1 MDRQSK
7 QQWCKS
13 TLGYDFND
21 NSLLD
26 LALTH
31 RSHSKDNN
39 ERLEFLGDAVLDLIL
54 SDTLYRRYSLM
65 DEGNL
70 SRMRASIVNEKSLSL
85 VASQLL
91 INEHLIL
98 GPGEM
103 TSGGSQRDS
112 ILANTL
118 EAILGAIFVDGGY
131 HSVQTIILKIFKDN
145 INSID
150 PESDYKDSKSQLQ
163 ELLQQ
168 QQKDL
173 PQYQLIETTGDKH
186 DQEFLI
192 ECVIDNGNIITTA
205 TAKNIKTAEQ
215 KAASKALKKL
225 IND

>member
-1 MDRQSK
+1 MDSKSK

-118 EAILGAIFVDGGY
+118 EAILGAVFVDGGY
-131 HSVQTIILKIFKDN
+131 HSVETIILKIFKDN

-186 DQEFLI
+186 DQQFFI
-192 ECVIDNGNIITTA
+192 ECVIDDGNIITTA

>member
-31 RSHSKDNN
+31 SSHSKDNN

-118 EAILGAIFVDGGY
+118 EAILGATFVDGGY
-131 HSVQTIILKIFKDN
+131 HSVETIILKIFKDN

-173 PQYQLIETTGDKH
+173 PQYQLRETTGDKH

>member
-1 MDRQSK
+1 LDRQSK

-118 EAILGAIFVDGGY
+118 EAILGAVFVDGGY
-131 HSVQTIILKIFKDN
+131 HSVETIILKIFKDN

>member
-1 MDRQSK
+1 MDSKSK

-31 RSHSKDNN
+31 RSYSKDNN

-54 SDTLYRRYSLM
+54 SDTLYREYSLM

-70 SRMRASIVNEKSLSL
+70 TRMRASIVNETSLSL
-85 VASQLL
+85 VASQLRV
-91 INEHLIL
+91 NEHLIL
-98 GPGEM
+98 GQGEA

-131 HSVQTIILKIFKDN
+131 RSVEAIILKIFKDN
-145 INSID
+145 IDSID
-150 PESDYKDSKSQLQ
+150 PESDHKDSKSQLQ
-163 ELLQQ
+163 EFLQQ
-168 QQKDL
+168 HQKGL
-173 PQYQLIETTGDKH
+173 PQYQLIDTTGDKH
-186 DQEFLI
+186 DQEFI
-192 ECVIDNGNIITTA
+192 IKCIIDNGNIITTA
-205 TAKNIKTAEQ
+205 SGKSIKTAEQ
-215 KAASKALKKL
+215 KAAFEALERL
-225 IND
+225 LND

>member
-1 MDRQSK
+1 LDRQSK
-7 QQWCKS
+7 QQWCKN

-118 EAILGAIFVDGGY
+118 EAILGAVFVDGGY
-131 HSVQTIILKIFKDN
+131 HSVETIILKIFKDN

>member
-7 QQWCKS
+7 QQWCKN

-21 NSLLD
+21 KSLLK

-31 RSHSKDNN
+31 RSYSKDNN

-54 SDTLYRRYSLM
+54 SDTLYREYSLT

-70 SRMRASIVNEKSLSL
+70 SRMRASIVNERSLSL

-91 INEHLIL
+91 INEYLIL
-98 GPGEM
+98 GLGEAS
-103 TSGGSQRDS
+103 SGGSQRDS

-131 HSVQTIILKIFKDN
+131 HSVEGIILRIFKNN
-145 INSID
+145 IDSIN

-163 ELLQQ
+163 EFLQQ

-173 PQYQLIETTGDKH
+173 PQYQLIDTTGEKH

-205 TAKNIKTAEQ
+205 SGKSIKIAEQ
-215 KAASKALKKL
+215 KAASEALKRL
-225 IND
+225 LNE

>member
-1 MDRQSK
+1 MDSKSK

-31 RSHSKDNN
+31 RSYSKDNN

-54 SDTLYRRYSLM
+54 SDVLYREYSLM
-65 DEGNL
+65 EEGNL
-70 SRMRASIVNEKSLSL
+70 SRMRASIVNERSLSL
-85 VASQLL
+85 VANQLL
-91 INEHLIL
+91 INEYLIL
-98 GPGEM
+98 GQGEA

-118 EAILGAIFVDGGY
+118 EAILGAIFLDGGY
-131 HSVQTIILKIFKDN
+131 HSVEAIIIKIFKDN
-145 INSID
+145 IDSID

-163 ELLQQ
+163 EFLQQ

-173 PQYQLIETTGDKH
+173 PQYQLIDTTGDKH
-186 DQEFLI
+186 DQEFFI
-192 ECVIDNGNIITTA
+192 ECVVDNGDIITTA
-205 TAKNIKTAEQ
+205 SGKSIKIAEQ
-215 KAASKALKKL
+215 TAAFEALQRL
-225 IND
+225 LND

>member
-118 EAILGAIFVDGGY
+118 EAILGAVFVDGGY
-131 HSVQTIILKIFKDN
+131 HSVETIILKIFKDN

>member
-1 MDRQSK
+1 LDRQSK
-7 QQWCKS
+7 QQWCKN

-118 EAILGAIFVDGGY
+118 EAILGAVFVDGGY
-131 HSVQTIILKIFKDN
+131 HSVETIILKIFKDN

-186 DQEFLI
+186 DQDFLI

>member
-1 MDRQSK
+1 LDRQSK

-131 HSVQTIILKIFKDN
+131 HSVETIILKIFKDN
-145 INSID
+145 INSIN

>member
-54 SDTLYRRYSLM
+54 SDTLYRGYSLM

-118 EAILGAIFVDGGY
+118 EAILGAVFVDGGY
-131 HSVQTIILKIFKDN
+131 DSVENIILKIFKDN

-215 KAASKALKKL
+215 KAASKALKVL

>member
-7 QQWCKS
+7 QQWCKN

-21 NSLLD
+21 KSLLK

-31 RSHSKDNN
+31 RSYSKDNN

-54 SDTLYRRYSLM
+54 SDTLYREYSLT

-70 SRMRASIVNEKSLSL
+70 SRMRASIVNERSLSL

-91 INEHLIL
+91 INEYLIL
-98 GPGEM
+98 GPGE
-103 TSGGSQRDS
+103 TSSGGNQRNS

-131 HSVQTIILKIFKDN
+131 RSVEGIILRIFKNN
-145 INSID
+145 IDSIN
-150 PESDYKDSKSQLQ
+150 PEEDYKDSKSQLQ
-163 ELLQQ
+163 EFLQQ

-173 PQYQLIETTGDKH
+173 PQYQLIDTTGDKH

-192 ECVIDNGNIITTA
+192 KCVIDNGSIVTTA
-205 TAKNIKTAEQ
+205 SGKSIKTAEQ
-215 KAASKALKKL
+215 KAAFEALKRL
-225 IND
+225 LNE

>member
-1 MDRQSK
+1 LDSKSK

-31 RSHSKDNN
+31 RSYSKDNN

-54 SDTLYRRYSLM
+54 SDVLYREYSLM
-65 DEGNL
+65 EEGNL
-70 SRMRASIVNEKSLSL
+70 SRMRASIVNERSLSL
-85 VASQLL
+85 VANQLL
-91 INEHLIL
+91 INEYLIL
-98 GPGEM
+98 GQGEA

-118 EAILGAIFVDGGY
+118 EAILGAIFLDGGY
-131 HSVQTIILKIFKDN
+131 HSVEAIIIKIFKDN
-145 INSID
+145 IDSID

-163 ELLQQ
+163 EFLQQ

-173 PQYQLIETTGDKH
+173 PQYQLIDTTGDKH
-186 DQEFLI
+186 DQEFFI
-192 ECVIDNGNIITTA
+192 ECVVDNGDIITTA
-205 TAKNIKTAEQ
+205 SGKSIKIAEQ
-215 KAASKALKKL
+215 TAAFEALQRL
-225 IND
+225 LND

>member
-1 MDRQSK
+1 MDRPSK

-54 SDTLYRRYSLM
+54 SDTLYRGYSLM

-98 GPGEM
+98 GTGEM

-118 EAILGAIFVDGGY
+118 EAILGAVFVDGGY
-131 HSVQTIILKIFKDN
+131 DSVENIILKIFKDN

>member
-131 HSVQTIILKIFKDN
+131 HSVENIILKIFKDN

>member
-7 QQWCKS
+7 QQWCKN

-54 SDTLYRRYSLM
+54 SDTLYRGYSLM

-98 GPGEM
+98 GTGEM
-103 TSGGSQRDS
+103 TSGGSQ
-112 ILANTL
+112 
-118 EAILGAIFVDGGY
+118 
-131 HSVQTIILKIFKDN
+131 
-145 INSID
+145 
-150 PESDYKDSKSQLQ
+150 
-163 ELLQQ
+163 
-168 QQKDL
+168 
-173 PQYQLIETTGDKH
+173 
-186 DQEFLI
+186 
-192 ECVIDNGNIITTA
+192 
-205 TAKNIKTAEQ
+205 
-215 KAASKALKKL
+215 
-225 IND
+225 

>member
-118 EAILGAIFVDGGY
+118 EAILGAIFVDGCY
-131 HSVQTIILKIFKDN
+131 HSVETIILKIFKDN

>member
-1 MDRQSK
+1 LDRQSK

-54 SDTLYRRYSLM
+54 SDTLYRGYSLM

-118 EAILGAIFVDGGY
+118 EAILGAVFVDGGY
-131 HSVQTIILKIFKDN
+131 HSVEDIILKIFKDN

>member
-1 MDRQSK
+1 MDSKSK

-31 RSHSKDNN
+31 RSYSKDNN

-54 SDTLYRRYSLM
+54 SDVLYREYSLM
-65 DEGNL
+65 EEGNL
-70 SRMRASIVNEKSLSL
+70 SRMRASIVNERSLSL
-85 VASQLL
+85 VANQLL
-91 INEHLIL
+91 INEYLIL
-98 GPGEM
+98 GQGEA

-118 EAILGAIFVDGGY
+118 EAILGAIFIDGGY
-131 HSVQTIILKIFKDN
+131 HSVEAIIIKIFKYN
-145 INSID
+145 IDSID

-163 ELLQQ
+163 EFLQQ

-173 PQYQLIETTGDKH
+173 PQYQLIDTTGDKH
-186 DQEFLI
+186 DQEFFI
-192 ECVIDNGNIITTA
+192 ECVVDNGDIITTA
-205 TAKNIKTAEQ
+205 SGKSIKIAEQ
-215 KAASKALKKL
+215 KAAFEALQRL
-225 IND
+225 LND

>member
-1 MDRQSK
+1 MDNKSK
-7 QQWCKS
+7 QQWCKK
-13 TLGYDFND
+13 TLGYSFKDS
-21 NSLLD
+21 SLLD

-54 SDTLYRRYSLM
+54 SDTLYREYSLM

-91 INEHLIL
+91 INEYLIL
-98 GPGEM
+98 GQGEM

-131 HSVQTIILKIFKDN
+131 HSVETIILKIFKHN
-145 INSID
+145 INSIN

-186 DQEFLI
+186 DQQFFI
-192 ECVIDNGNIITTA
+192 QCVADDGNIITTA
-205 TAKNIKTAEQ
+205 TGKNIKTAEQ
-215 KAASKALKKL
+215 EAASKALKRL

>member
-1 MDRQSK
+1 MDSKSK

-31 RSHSKDNN
+31 RSYSKDNN

-54 SDTLYRRYSLM
+54 SDVLYREYSLM
-65 DEGNL
+65 EEGNL
-70 SRMRASIVNEKSLSL
+70 SRMRASIVNERSLSL
-85 VASQLL
+85 VANQLL
-91 INEHLIL
+91 INEYLIL
-98 GPGEM
+98 GQGEA

-118 EAILGAIFVDGGY
+118 EAILGAIFLDGGY
-131 HSVQTIILKIFKDN
+131 HSVEAIIIKIFKDN
-145 INSID
+145 IYSID

-163 ELLQQ
+163 EFLQQ

-173 PQYQLIETTGDKH
+173 PQYQLIDTTGDKH
-186 DQEFLI
+186 DQEFFI
-192 ECVIDNGNIITTA
+192 ECVVDNGDIITTA
-205 TAKNIKTAEQ
+205 SGKSIKIAEQ
-215 KAASKALKKL
+215 TAAFEALQRL
-225 IND
+225 LND

>member
-54 SDTLYRRYSLM
+54 SDTLYQGYSLM

-131 HSVQTIILKIFKDN
+131 HSVENIILKIFKDN

>member
-7 QQWCKS
+7 QQWCKN
-13 TLGYDFND
+13 TRGYDFND
-21 NSLLD
+21 KSLLK

-31 RSHSKDNN
+31 RSYSKDNN

-54 SDTLYRRYSLM
+54 SDTLYREYPLT

-70 SRMRASIVNEKSLSL
+70 SRMRASIVNERSLSL

-91 INEHLIL
+91 INEYLIL
-98 GPGEM
+98 GLGEAS
-103 TSGGSQRDS
+103 SGGSQRDS

-131 HSVQTIILKIFKDN
+131 HSVEGIILRIFKNN
-145 INSID
+145 IDSIN

-163 ELLQQ
+163 EFLQQ

-173 PQYQLIETTGDKH
+173 PQYQLIDTTGDKH

-205 TAKNIKTAEQ
+205 SGKSIKIAEQ
-215 KAASKALKKL
+215 KAASEALKRL
-225 IND
+225 LNE

>member
-1 MDRQSK
+1 MDNKSK
-7 QQWCKS
+7 QQWCKK
-13 TLGYDFND
+13 TLGYSFKDS
-21 NSLLD
+21 SLLD

-54 SDTLYRRYSLM
+54 SDTLYREYSLM

-91 INEHLIL
+91 INEYLIL
-98 GPGEM
+98 GQGEM

-131 HSVQTIILKIFKDN
+131 HSVETIILKIFKHSID
-145 INSID
+145 SID

-186 DQEFLI
+186 DQQFFI
-192 ECVIDNGNIITTA
+192 QCVADDGNIITTA
-205 TAKNIKTAEQ
+205 TGKNIKTAEQ
-215 KAASKALKKL
+215 EAASKALKKL

>member
-1 MDRQSK
+1 LDRQSK

-54 SDTLYRRYSLM
+54 SDTLYRGYSLM

-118 EAILGAIFVDGGY
+118 EAILGAVFVDGGY
-131 HSVQTIILKIFKDN
+131 HSVENIILKIFKDN

>member
-1 MDRQSK
+1 MDRPSK

-31 RSHSKDNN
+31 RSHSKDSN

-54 SDTLYRRYSLM
+54 SDTLYRGYSLM

-98 GPGEM
+98 GTGEM

-131 HSVQTIILKIFKDN
+131 DSVENIVLKIFKDN

>member
-54 SDTLYRRYSLM
+54 SDTLYQGYSLM

-118 EAILGAIFVDGGY
+118 EAILGAVFVDGGY
-131 HSVQTIILKIFKDN
+131 DSVENIILKIFKDN

-215 KAASKALKKL
+215 KAASKALKVL

>member
-1 MDRQSK
+1 LDRQSK

-54 SDTLYRRYSLM
+54 SDTLYRGYSLM

-118 EAILGAIFVDGGY
+118 EAILGAVFVDGGY
-131 HSVQTIILKIFKDN
+131 HSVETIILKIFKDN

>member
-118 EAILGAIFVDGGY
+118 EAILGAVFVDGGY
-131 HSVQTIILKIFKDN
+131 HSVEIIILKIFKDN

>member
-54 SDTLYRRYSLM
+54 SDTLYRGYSLM

-118 EAILGAIFVDGGY
+118 EAILGAVFVDGGY
-131 HSVQTIILKIFKDN
+131 DSVENIVLKIFKDN

>member
-118 EAILGAIFVDGGY
+118 EAILGAVFVDGGY
-131 HSVQTIILKIFKDN
+131 DSVENIILKIFKDN

>member
-54 SDTLYRRYSLM
+54 SDTLYRGYSLM

-91 INEHLIL
+91 INEHLKL

-118 EAILGAIFVDGGY
+118 EAILGAVFVDGGY
-131 HSVQTIILKIFKDN
+131 DSVENIILKIFKDN

>member
-118 EAILGAIFVDGGY
+118 EAILGAVFVDGGY
-131 HSVQTIILKIFKDN
+131 HSVENIILKIFKDN

>member
-1 MDRQSK
+1 MDSKSK

-31 RSHSKDNN
+31 RSYSKDNN

-54 SDTLYRRYSLM
+54 SDVLYREYSLM
-65 DEGNL
+65 EEGNL
-70 SRMRASIVNEKSLSL
+70 SRMRASIVNERSLSL
-85 VASQLL
+85 VANQLL
-91 INEHLIL
+91 INEYLIL
-98 GPGEM
+98 GQGEA

-118 EAILGAIFVDGGY
+118 EAILGAIFLDGGY
-131 HSVQTIILKIFKDN
+131 HSVEAIIIKIFKNN
-145 INSID
+145 IDSID

>member
-54 SDTLYRRYSLM
+54 SDTLYRGYSLM

-98 GPGEM
+98 GTGEM

-118 EAILGAIFVDGGY
+118 EAILGAVFVDGGY
-131 HSVQTIILKIFKDN
+131 HSVENIILKIFKDN